1 VETRN
6 KNRYKSPCIE
16 IIKFSP
22 ESTEGVFYLLDPASD
37 TSDPESIPQMLG
49 TDEKEAWLEAMEKEY
64 NTLQENGTWILVPR
78 PTNKKILTIVH
89 FLIIVRCIN

>member
-37 TSDPESIPQMLG
+37 TSDPESIPQMLV
-49 TDEKEAWLEAMEKEY
+49 TDEKEA
-64 NTLQENGTWILVPR
+64 
-78 PTNKKILTIVH
+78 
-89 FLIIVRCIN
+89 